1 MIQNTLSR
9 RMFAAA
15 MMVLFGLVA
24 LAAARPLPT
33 SVFLQQD
40 EKKKLPP
47 VNWIRSRT
55 IDIKNLAIDLR
66 FDWEKEQ
73 AIGSTTVTFS
83 PFNDTDHFSLDAAM
97 MTINLVTL
105 ANGTPLKYTYDGKKD
120 GDNLEIMLDRVYKGG
135 EDVSV
140 KVDYKTNYVNSADAD
155 TAVLRSPGMM
165 RAIDPANPLP
175 PGSSRQPRPPSL
187 SHR

>member
-24 LAAARPLPT
+24 LVQARPLQP

-120 GDNLEIMLDRVYKGG
+120 GDNLEIMLDRKYNGG

-155 TAVLRSPGMM
+155 TAIGSFGRGLRFIKPT
-165 RAIDPANPLP
+165 ADNPTKP
-175 PGSSRQPRPPSL
+175 RQIWS
-187 SHR
+187 